1 MPAVQTEPQTELQ
14 SCAECSDSFDIDDL
28 TATDNGDVCES
39 CLDEHYCCTENG
51 DRIHIDVAVDING
64 SWHHVDNTTECGNC
78 PERFCDGD
86 GHSVYGAHDSIC
98 DSCIE
103 YYSYCVDVEEY
114 VHNDSCYFNEE
125 TEEYYL
131 ELPDH
136 GPLRS
141 YNTNIFNVY
150 GQKAIIKNKTCPLN
164 GNTKALL
171 FGAELE
177 TDSRN
182 GNNAHSITE
191 AIESEIDGWAICKE
205 DSTCTGPE
213 IVSLPA
219 DLASHKTIGWS
230 DICKTLRPIAKGHHG
245 SDNGMHVHISLNAIS
260 QLTLGK
266 MLVFVNGPQNNE
278 LMGLIAQRR
287 YWENTYCKQNLAMFD
302 KVGKAGKSPHAG
314 KFHALNVTTKTVE
327 CRIFKSSLLPE
338 RILKNIEFCHAL
350 VRWCENQSAKNL
362 TSDAFQAY
370 VHTNRK
376 TYKNLDQFITS
387 RSEA

>member
-1 MPAVQTEPQTELQ
+1 MPVSQAETQPELQ
-14 SCAECSDSFDIDDL
+14 DCSECCNSFEVDDL
-28 TATDNGDVCES
+28 VSTDNGEVCQS
-39 CLDEHYCCTENG
+39 CLDDHYRCTGSGNY
-51 DRIHIDVAVDING
+51 IHSDVAVCINDEIY
-64 SWHHVDNTTECGNC
+64 HVDDTTECANC
-78 PERFCDGD
+78 CERFPDGD
-86 GHSVYGAHDSIC
+86 GHAVYNGEDVC
-98 DSCIE
+98 DSCLE
-103 YYSYCVDVEEY
+103 GYSYCIDIEQY
-114 VHNDSCYFNEE
+114 VADCDCHWHDG

-131 ELPDH
+131 ELPDR
-136 GPLRS
+136 GPLRP
-141 YNTNIFNVY
+141 YDTNIFNVY
-150 GQKAIIKNKTCPLN
+150 GRKAIIKNKTRALN
-164 GNTKALL
+164 GNTKTLL

-191 AIESEIDGWAICKE
+191 AIEDIIDGWAICKE

-219 DLASHKTIGWS
+219 DLESHKTIGWTE
-230 DICKTLRPIAKGHHG
+230 ICERLRPLAKGHHG
-245 SDNGMHVHISLNAIS
+245 SDNGMHVHISLNAIG

-266 MLVFVNGPQNNE
+266 MLVFVNAPQNTD

-287 YWENTYCKQNLAMFD
+287 YWENTYCKANLAMFD
-302 KVGKAGKSPHAG
+302 KVGKAGKSPRAG
-314 KFHALNVTTKTVE
+314 KFHALNVTANTVE

-362 TSDAFQAY
+362 TSDAFASY
-370 VHTNRK
+370 IHNNRK